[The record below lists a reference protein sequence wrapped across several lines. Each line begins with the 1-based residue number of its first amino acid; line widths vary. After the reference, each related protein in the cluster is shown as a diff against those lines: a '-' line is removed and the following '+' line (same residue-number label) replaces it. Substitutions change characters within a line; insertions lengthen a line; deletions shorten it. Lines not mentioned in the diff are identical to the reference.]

1 MTPDYEPYE
10 AVVMGAGP
18 AGAAA
23 ARLLARWGHRV
34 LLLARPESARP
45 PLAVSLPPSTKK
57 LLAKAELLNAVEAAG
72 FYRSTGNTVWWE
84 SAEPRV
90 ESFAGGTGYQVLR
103 ERFDRLLIGL
113 AEQAG
118 AEVRRDASVRAVRL
132 AAGRG
137 APARV
142 DYDSTDGARHA
153 TARWVLDC
161 TGRSGVL
168 ARSLGL
174 RRAEPGLRTLALVA
188 AWSKAD
194 GWDVPDET
202 HTLVESYGDGWAWS
216 VPLSRT
222 LRHVAVMV
230 DPRPGVT
237 ALAPEREAD
246 AMYRNEIGKTVVFRR
261 LTAAASR
268 QGAVAAHDASPY
280 HATRAC
286 DPGFLLV
293 GDACS
298 FIDPL
303 SSAGVKKALASA
315 WLAAVTVHTALVTP
329 AMEAAALVLF
339 ETRELEISTAYRR
352 LAAQQFG
359 RVTGRHDHAFWT
371 DRAVVQAV
379 DDSDPGHAATV
390 AVPHAKVRDALEDLK
405 QRPAIRLAR
414 TSRWKVTARPAVLQN
429 QVVLEQRLPTP
440 RDPAGTRFLYG
451 VDVVRLGPLAEE
463 HRQVPDLFEAYNRAH
478 QAVGLP
484 EFLAALATLIAD
496 GMLEH
501 RPV

>member
-1 MTPDYEPYE
+1 
-10 AVVMGAGP
+10 MGGGP

-34 LLLARPESARP
+34 LLLSRPESARP
-45 PLAVSLPPSTKK
+45 SLAESLPPSTKK
-57 LLAKAELLNAVEAAG
+57 LLAKVEMLQAVEAAG

-103 ERFDRLLIGL
+103 EQLDRLLVGL
-113 AEQAG
+113 AEEAG
-118 AEVRRDASVRAVRL
+118 AGVRRDAVVRAVHL
-132 AAGRG
+132 APYRG
-137 APARV
+137 GSARV
-142 DYDSTDGARHA
+142 EYDSGSGARQA
-153 TARWVLDC
+153 AALWVLDC
-161 TGRSGVL
+161 TGRSGIL
-168 ARSLGL
+168 ARSLGV
-174 RRAEPGLRTLALVA
+174 RRPEPGQRTLALVS
-188 AWSKAD
+188 AWSKAG
-194 GWDVPDET
+194 GWDLPDES

-237 ALAPEREAD
+237 ALGPERDAD
-246 AMYRNEIGKTVVFRR
+246 AMYHNELQKTAALRR

-268 QGAVAAHDASPY
+268 QSAVAAHDASLY

-298 FIDPL
+298 FIDPV

-315 WLAAVTVHTALVTP
+315 WLAAITVHTALVTP
-329 AMEAAALVLF
+329 SMEPAALVLF
-339 ETRELEISTAYRR
+339 ETREMEIVTSYRR
-352 LAAQQFG
+352 LTAQQFG
-359 RVTGRHDHAFWT
+359 RVADRYDHAFWT
-371 DRAVVQAV
+371 DRAGPEALDHANQ
-379 DDSDPGHAATV
+379 GHDASTAPQHV
-390 AVPHAKVRDALEDLK
+390 AGVRQALEDLK
-405 QRPAIRLAR
+405 RRPAIHLAR
-414 TSRWKVTARPAVLQN
+414 SPRWKLGARPAIVQN
-429 QVVLEQRLPTP
+429 QVVLEQRLVTP

-451 VDVVRLGPLAEE
+451 VDVVRLGAVAEE
-463 HRQVPDLFEAYNRAH
+463 CRQVADLFGAYHRVAGDH
-478 QAVGLP
+478 RVPQAVGLP
-484 EFLAALATLIAD
+484 EFLAALATLIAE